1 MIPPL
6 KIQGRSAGAEAL
18 GGIDIGPRILALRIG
33 TWVMFAIA
41 ALAAIRFWMFD
52 LPVLAG
58 GILTTVALC
67 AVNLLLLERT
77 QRVELCGNLSVGA
90 LYLLMVLLASASG
103 GFYDASFA
111 WLYIVPVA
119 AACLVDLRSGWTWSA
134 VVALTTLGFWQLP
147 ELGIVVPN
155 FVPAEQQ
162 AGQALF
168 NRLTTILALT
178 ALSTS
183 FVISQRRA
191 ERDLAETNR
200 ELVREATCVQLL
212 EHAAVAANE
221 ANTFRA
227 ALESCA
233 ESVMRQ
239 TGWTIGH
246 VWFPASDG
254 SGDFITGPVW
264 LTADPERYAGLQTLT
279 GETRVACG
287 DASNAISRAIETMEP
302 TWRGEGQLATS
313 DSPRG
318 CLADRLGL
326 RCAVAVPVPSS
337 GEVIAVIEFFGTD
350 LAPLD
355 PRLIAVLADVGSQIG
370 RVAERI
376 RLHDRLR
383 QSQKLESVGQLAA
396 GIAHEINNPM
406 AYVRSNLS
414 ILREEW
420 TALSNWI
427 EKDDWN
433 EEAKQRLSECEELID
448 ESLEGVDRTVAIV
461 RDVRE
466 FSHANESQAEH
477 VDLNDLVEGALRVAT
492 PQQPPDVVVERRYGE
507 LPTVDCRPGQ
517 LSQVFLNLIVNA
529 YQAMGEGGSLS
540 VSTEVVG
547 LEVVITVEDDGAG
560 IAAEHLERLFDPFFT
575 TKPTGEGTGLGLYV
589 SYEIVR
595 NHGGTILVSSPPHGG
610 ARFQIRIPISATA

>member
-1 MIPPL
+1 
-6 KIQGRSAGAEAL
+6 
-18 GGIDIGPRILALRIG
+18 
-33 TWVMFAIA
+33 
-41 ALAAIRFWMFD
+41 
-52 LPVLAG
+52 
-58 GILTTVALC
+58 
-67 AVNLLLLERT
+67 
-77 QRVELCGNLSVGA
+77 
-90 LYLLMVLLASASG
+90 
-103 GFYDASFA
+103 
-111 WLYIVPVA
+111 
-119 AACLVDLRSGWTWSA
+119 
-134 VVALTTLGFWQLP
+134 
-147 ELGIVVPN
+147 
-155 FVPAEQQ
+155 
-162 AGQALF
+162 
-168 NRLTTILALT
+168 
-178 ALSTS
+178 
-183 FVISQRRA
+183 
-191 ERDLAETNR
+191 
-200 ELVREATCVQLL
+200 
-212 EHAAVAANE
+212 
-221 ANTFRA
+221 
-227 ALESCA
+227 
-233 ESVMRQ
+233 
-239 TGWTIGH
+239 
-246 VWFPASDG
+246 
-254 SGDFITGPVW
+254 
-264 LTADPERYAGLQTLT
+264 
-279 GETRVACG
+279 
-287 DASNAISRAIETMEP
+287 
-302 TWRGEGQLATS
+302 
-313 DSPRG
+313 
-318 CLADRLGL
+318 
-326 RCAVAVPVPSS
+326 VPVPSS

-383 QSQKLESVGQLAA
+383 QSQKLESIGQLAA

-420 TALSNWI
+420 TALTGWT

-433 EEAKQRLSECEELID
+433 EEAKQRLAECEELID

-466 FSHANESQAEH
+466 FSHANESQAGH

-492 PQQPPDVVVERRYGE
+492 PQQPPNVVVERRYGE

-547 LEVVITVEDDGAG
+547 LEVVITVEDDGTG

-610 ARFQIRIPISATA
+610 ARFQIRIPVSATA